1 MRKTSQIYLM
11 GFAIFYDKKQIF
23 IAVCYN
29 LITKVEKYLEVV
41 IFEISADEFGDL
53 RWIRSGFHVFLHID
67 SRILKHMVL
76 CFNNTI

>member
-1 MRKTSQIYLM
+1 M

-53 RWIRSGFHVFLHID
+53 R
-67 SRILKHMVL
+67 
-76 CFNNTI
+76 